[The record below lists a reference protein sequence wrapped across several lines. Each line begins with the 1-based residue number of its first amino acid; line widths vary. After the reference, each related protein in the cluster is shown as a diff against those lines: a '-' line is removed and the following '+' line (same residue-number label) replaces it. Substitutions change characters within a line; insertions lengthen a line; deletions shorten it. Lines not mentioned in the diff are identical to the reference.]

1 MVSRLSYRRYDSWD
15 GLASPL
21 SLAFAFE
28 PSDKDSVSGFDLGG
42 RDCLVV

>member
-1 MVSRLSYRRYDSWD
+1 MVSGLSYRGHDNWYEF
-15 GLASPL
+15 ASPL

-28 PSDKDSVSGFDLGG
+28 PSDKGLVSGFDLGG